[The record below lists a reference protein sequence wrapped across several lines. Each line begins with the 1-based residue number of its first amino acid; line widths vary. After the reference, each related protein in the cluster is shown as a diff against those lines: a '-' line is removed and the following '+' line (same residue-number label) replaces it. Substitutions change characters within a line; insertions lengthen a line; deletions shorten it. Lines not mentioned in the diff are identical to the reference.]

1 MLTDGSEHKVA
12 KTLMDKLGRLPM
24 AVRIAG
30 SYIHASGLTSEQYLD
45 MYTKDSSIMLEQHR
59 SREWGDRKNSNATV
73 LATWELSF
81 AAIVQKAP
89 KAAELLQLLAF
100 LAKDDIWDDLLLLGY
115 NIPKGGK
122 LFHRVSRQIVCP
134 AHNMNRCDH

>member
-1 MLTDGSEHKVA
+1 MLTYGSEHKVA
-12 KTLMDKLGRLPM
+12 KTLMDELGRLPM

-30 SYIHASGLTSEQYLD
+30 SYIHAGGLNTEQYLD
-45 MYTKDSSIMLEQHR
+45 MYTKDSSSIMLEQHR
-59 SREWGDRKNSNATV
+59 SREWGDRKNPNTTV

-89 KAAELLQLLAF
+89 KAAELLHLLAF
-100 LAKDDIWDDLLLLGY
+100 LAKDDIWDDLLLLGS

-122 LFHRVSRQIVCP
+122 LSHLVSCQFVFP
-134 AHNMNRCDH
+134 AHNVK